1 VNLSNEDVQDILRLL
16 ETLPYGEFVLET
28 SQFTLRLRRGQDGL
42 WEQEHSVLT
51 EPTVAELTGPTVA
64 GTAANGPAGPPS
76 AAAVR
81 GRTPSAAPA
90 SAAPDPPAPDPT
102 ARPVAPAPTGPVS
115 AGPVSAGPVSAG
127 PDPSVPDPSGH
138 SPVAPTTVA
147 GPPAAPRAAGPSGG
161 PEAGLREV
169 RTPLPGT
176 FYRAPGPGA
185 APYVEVGGE
194 VGQDTVVAIIET
206 MKLMNPVYAG
216 TVGTVAEICL
226 ADGEFAPQDTVLIRV
241 SARAG

>member
-102 ARPVAPAPTGPVS
+102 ARPVAPAPTGHVS
-115 AGPVSAGPVSAG
+115 AGHVSAG

-138 SPVAPTTVA
+138 SPVAPTTAA